1 MRSPGPIGMVGDSC
15 ARLVAMFR
23 WVSITPLG
31 MPVVPEEYGRAA
43 TSSAGSMS
51 ICGSGAVEPSMSSS
65 ERCPGAWSQT
75 KISRTAAREFGR
87 RTGRVQER

>member
-1 MRSPGPIGMVGDSC
+1 MV
-15 ARLVAMFR
+15 AIWR

-51 ICGSGAVEPSMSSS
+51 ICGSGAVGAQHVDQ
-65 ERCPGAWSQT
+65 RAVPGRAVADEDLPY
-75 KISRTAAREFGR
+75 AAREFGGPCGPSPGAVR
-87 RTGRVQER
+87 R